1 MSRLDGAV
9 PGSSTQEKRTV
20 KERVFR
26 FRAIEQA
33 FAASRA
39 GFRVLD
45 IGCGRGD
52 NLRRLIRYGGRAVGL
67 EPALSRA
74 REASLLAPT
83 TVAVGE
89 NIPLASESFDMV
101 YISHVLHHAH
111 DVNAVLSECRRLLV
125 PGGLLFVIETID
137 DSPLMRL
144 ARALQPSWD
153 DDDVLNRFRYQDL
166 VKAFAGAGLE
176 IQEGAK
182 FNWMYF
188 AWELLPM
195 AWRPLDYLS
204 PIAIGIET
212 LLHRPL
218 GTRWGGHCWLTAT
231 RPGEPL
237 FRRLPATDT

>member
-1 MSRLDGAV
+1 M
-9 PGSSTQEKRTV
+9 

-26 FRAIEQA
+26 FRAVEKAI
-33 FAASRA
+33 AASRP

-52 NLRRLIRYGGRAVGL
+52 NLQRLLRYGGHAVGL

-74 REASLLAPT
+74 SEASQWAPT

-89 NIPLASESFDMV
+89 KIPLASERFDMV

-111 DVNAVLSECRRLLV
+111 DVDAVLSECRRLLV

-153 DDDVLNRFRYQDL
+153 DDEVLNRFRYQDL
-166 VKAFAGAGLE
+166 VDAFGRAGFE
-176 IQEGAK
+176 VQEGAK

-195 AWRPLDYLS
+195 AWKPLDFLT
-204 PIAIGIET
+204 PIAVGLET

-218 GTRWGGHCWLTAT
+218 GTHWGGHCWLSAT
-231 RPGEPL
+231 RPGAPRFNRNL
-237 FRRLPATDT
+237 GAGT